1 MKVFRLI
8 ALASVASALAFG
20 CAEKPG
26 KPKKDDKKADKDK
39 KNKKNKKGDKKK

>member
-1 MKVFRLI
+1 MKVFRVI
-8 ALASVASALAFG
+8 ALASVAASLAFG

-39 KNKKNKKGDKKK
+39 KNKKDKKKK